1 MRSIERAS
9 AFKKDFKRVKATPKH
24 AKNIDGLL
32 ENVLELLITNQPLPD
47 NNKDHHLTG
56 NLVGYRECHLK
67 PDLLLIYK
75 KTDNYVLRLAR
86 MGLTVNC
93 LDELDEFGVHFTVAL
108 RQKEGTEAEGKHLGT
123 EFFLLTKEHEK

>member
-1 MRSIERAS
+1 MQSIELAS
-9 AFKKDFKRVKATPKH
+9 AFKKDFKRVKATPKY
-24 AKNIDGLL
+24 AKNIVVK
-32 ENVLELLITNQPLPD
+32 NVLELLITNQPLPD
-47 NNKDHHLTG
+47 NNKDHNLTG
-56 NLVGYRECHLK
+56 NWVGYRESHLK

-108 RQKEGTEAEGKHLGT
+108 RQKEGTE
-123 EFFLLTKEHEK
+123 FLSQKQC

>member
-1 MRSIERAS
+1 MQSIERAS

-32 ENVLELLITNQPLPD
+32 ENVLDLLITNQPLPD

-56 NLVGYRECHLK
+56 NWVEYRECHPK
-67 PDLLLIYK
+67 PYLLLTYK

-86 MGLTVNC
+86 LGSHS
-93 LDELDEFGVHFTVAL
+93 ELFG
-108 RQKEGTEAEGKHLGT
+108 
-123 EFFLLTKEHEK
+123 

>member
-56 NLVGYRECHLK
+56 NWVGYCECHLK
-67 PDLLLIYK
+67 PDLLMIYK
-75 KTDNYVLRLAR
+75 KTDVL
-86 MGLTVNC
+86 N
-93 LDELDEFGVHFTVAL
+93 FKGVL
-108 RQKEGTEAEGKHLGT
+108 CKQYRPWRQKIILVS
-123 EFFLLTKEHEK
+123 

>member
-1 MRSIERAS
+1 MQSIERAA

-56 NLVGYRECHLK
+56 NWVGYRESHLK

-86 MGLTVNC
+86 LGSHS
-93 LDELDEFGVHFTVAL
+93 ELFG
-108 RQKEGTEAEGKHLGT
+108 
-123 EFFLLTKEHEK
+123 

>member
-56 NLVGYRECHLK
+56 NWVGYRECHLK

-86 MGLTVNC
+86 LGSHSELFGLIWGPLHC
-93 LDELDEFGVHFTVAL
+93 C
-108 RQKEGTEAEGKHLGT
+108 TEAEGRHLGT

>member
-1 MRSIERAS
+1 MRSIERTS

-32 ENVLELLITNQPLPD
+32 ENVLDFLITNQPLPD
-47 NNKDHHLTG
+47 NNKDHHLSG

-75 KTDNYVLRLAR
+75 KTDN
-86 MGLTVNC
+86 
-93 LDELDEFGVHFTVAL
+93 
-108 RQKEGTEAEGKHLGT
+108 
-123 EFFLLTKEHEK
+123 